1 MTLAPEVRAQVRS
14 FYDSIG
20 WRQVGEGVYQNA
32 RYEDLRPVSREY
44 IHRCHLRLARHLPP
58 RGRLLLDAGSGPIQ
72 YPEYLTYSQGYA
84 RRVCLDLSRR
94 ALIEARQR
102 IGDHGR
108 FVVGD
113 IARLP
118 FAEGVFDGVVSLHTL
133 HHLPPGEQ
141 SGAVRVLL
149 RTLAPG
155 GRGVVVHSWG
165 DHSPLMRLMRLP
177 IAAAFAGQR
186 LIRALRPGAPET
198 AGDSILQPTGTY
210 TRPAGPRQ
218 LRRELAGVPGFDLR
232 VWRTPSTSFL
242 RAFIYRRLGGRL
254 ALRLLYAVEER
265 FPRRLGSL
273 GQYAM
278 ILFARPSPGG
288 TADERAT

>member
-1 MTLAPEVRAQVRS
+1 MTLAPEVRAQVRA

-20 WRQVGEGVYQNA
+20 WQQVGEGVYQNA

-44 IHRCHLRLARHLPP
+44 IHRCHLRVGRHLPL

-72 YPEYLTYSQGYA
+72 YPEYLTYSQGYD

-102 IGDHGR
+102 IGGHGR

-113 IARLP
+113 VARLP
-118 FAEGVFDGVVSLHTL
+118 FAESVFDGVVALHTL
-133 HHLPPGEQ
+133 HHLPPREQ
-141 SGAVRVLL
+141 SGAVRGML
-149 RTLAPG
+149 RTLVPG

-165 DHSPLMRLMRLP
+165 EHSPLMRLMRLP

-186 LIRALRPGAPET
+186 LIRQLRSGAPEPV
-198 AGDSILQPTGTY
+198 GEPSPQPTGTY
-210 TRPAGPRQ
+210 TRPAGPGQ

-232 VWRTPSTSFL
+232 VWRTVSTSFM
-242 RAFIYRRLGGRL
+242 RAFVYRRLGGAL
-254 ALRLLYAVEER
+254 ALRLVYAAEER
-265 FPRRLGSL
+265 FPRRLASL

-278 ILFARPSPGG
+278 ILFARPAPGG